1 MAKYR
6 IKIEA
11 LDPAEELRAEY
22 RIGIECEGFCIIADE
37 EDGHDTSIHHMSTVD
52 IAACMARDKN
62 LMESACIAQGMFEAR
77 NVARKFDEEKV
88 MSRIARSFAGK
99 LGED

>member
-6 IKIEA
+6 IKVES

-22 RIGIECEGFCIIADE
+22 RIGIECEGFTIIANRS
-37 EDGHDTSIHHMSTVD
+37 DGHQTAIHDMNHAD
-52 IAACMARDKN
+52 IAECMASDQE

>member
-52 IAACMARDKN
+52 IAVCMANDKD

-77 NVARKFDEEKV
+77 NVARRFDEEKV

>member
-22 RIGIECEGFCIIADE
+22 RIGIECEGFLIIANR
-37 EDGHDTSIHHMSTVD
+37 EDSFKTCVRGMNRMD
-52 IAACMARDKN
+52 IAECMANDRM
-62 LMESACIAQGMFEAR
+62 LMGSAY
-77 NVARKFDEEKV
+77 
-88 MSRIARSFAGK
+88 IARGILDAMETERKITVYHAGK

>member
-22 RIGIECEGFCIIADE
+22 RIGIECEGFTIIANRS
-37 EDGHDTSIHHMSTVD
+37 DGHQTAIHDMNRADIVD
-52 IAACMARDKN
+52 CMVSNQDM
-62 LMESACIAQGMFEAR
+62 MEAACIARGFFEAKS
-77 NVARKFDEEKV
+77 VARRFDEEKV
-88 MSRIARSFAGK
+88 MSRIARSFAEK
-99 LGED
+99 LRED

>member
-6 IKIEA
+6 IKVEA
-11 LDPAEELRAEY
+11 LDPAEELWAEY
-22 RIGIECEGFCIIADE
+22 RIGIECEGFTIIANRS
-37 EDGHDTSIHHMSTVD
+37 DGHQTAIHDMNHAD
-52 IAACMARDKN
+52 IAECMASDQE
-62 LMESACIAQGMFEAR
+62 LMEAACIARGMFEAR